1 MASTLDSSSLARAE
15 GTAPTRSVGRGATL
29 MAANSWIKTLIQ
41 IGSLVV
47 LGRILS
53 PADYGLYGMVT
64 AITGIAVVV
73 GDLGLSLAALQKQT
87 LSQQLK
93 SNLFWVNVLVG
104 TAIGVALAGIAPL
117 LVLFYH
123 QPKLLGLTMLLA
135 VAFPVNGIAVQFRVE
150 LNRRGEF
157 GKIMLS
163 DVSGQ
168 AVGLVVAIAAAIAG
182 WGYWALGL
190 QLTVAAIVTFIGV
203 AVRARWRP
211 SLPRHADGLRGM
223 LGFGANTL
231 AVQAFN
237 FISSNIDNVSVGRF
251 LGATALGF
259 YSRAWTLVTLPMY
272 QLVTPLTRVVLPA
285 LSRLEG
291 DEFRAALRR
300 LQTVI
305 SYGVLAVLSGLA
317 AVAPFFLEIVLG
329 AKWVRSATILEVLTV
344 GAAFQ
349 TLGYI
354 YYWGFLSRA
363 RTGLMLL
370 GELGGRIVM
379 VVAIVSVATISP
391 EAVAMASAG
400 GAILIWAAGTFITGP
415 RAGLGSI
422 DLARQAARP
431 FAIFVTAY
439 LACKVVRVLWLD
451 SWATNPVLPLLV
463 TAAVWLV
470 VVAAAFALPVVRRDI
485 TAVLAEV
492 RTLRSGR
499 GRSAK
504 AA

>member
-1 MASTLDSSSLARAE
+1 MT
-15 GTAPTRSVGRGATL
+15 
-29 MAANSWIKTLIQ
+29 ANSWVKTVIQ

-53 PADYGLYGMVT
+53 PADYGLFGMVT

-104 TAIGVALAGIAPL
+104 TMIGAALTGIAPL

-123 QPKLLGLTMLLA
+123 RPELLGLTILLA
-135 VAFPVNGIAVQFRVE
+135 VAFPVNGVAVQFRVE

-157 GKIMLS
+157 GRIMLS
-163 DVSGQ
+163 DVTGQ
-168 AVGLVVAIAAAIAG
+168 AVGLLAAIAAAIAG

-190 QLTVAAIVTFIGV
+190 QLTVATIVTFVGV

-211 SLPRHADGLRGM
+211 SLPRHADGLRSL

-300 LQTVI
+300 VQTVI
-305 SYGVLAVLSGLA
+305 SYAVLAVLSALA

-329 AKWVRSATILEVLTV
+329 ARWVRSAPILEVLTV

-349 TLGYI
+349 TLGYV

-370 GELGGRIVM
+370 GEIGGRIVM
-379 VVAIVSVATISP
+379 VVAIVSVATISS
-391 EAVAMASAG
+391 EAVAAASAG
-400 GAILIWAAGTFITGP
+400 GAILIWAAGTFLTGP
-415 RAGLGSI
+415 RAGLGSM
-422 DLARQAARP
+422 DLARQASRP
-431 FAIFVTAY
+431 FAIFLTAY
-439 LACKVVRVLWLD
+439 LVCKAVRVVWLD
-451 SWATNPVLPLLV
+451 SWATNPLLPFTV
-463 TAAVWLV
+463 AAAVWLV
-470 VVAAAFALPVVRRDI
+470 VVGAALALPPVRRD
-485 TAVLAEV
+485 VRGLLAEL
-492 RTLRSGR
+492 RRLRSRRAGQV
-499 GRSAK
+499 A
-504 AA
+504 

>member
-1 MASTLDSSSLARAE
+1 MASTTRSSS
-15 GTAPTRSVGRGATL
+15 TPSDTVTPTRNVGRGATL
-29 MAANSWIKTLIQ
+29 MAANSWVKSVIQ
-41 IGSLVV
+41 LGSLVV

-73 GDLGLSLAALQKQT
+73 GDLGLSLAALQART
-87 LSQQLK
+87 LTQQLK

-104 TAIGVALAGIAPL
+104 TAIGVVLAGIAPL
-117 LVLFYH
+117 LVLFYD

-163 DVSGQ
+163 DVGGQ
-168 AVGLVVAIAAAIAG
+168 AAGLACAIAAAVAG

-190 QLTVAAIVTFIGV
+190 QLTIAALVTFVGV
-203 AVRARWRP
+203 AVRARWLP
-211 SLPRHADGLRGM
+211 SLPGHADGLRGM

-251 LGATALGF
+251 LGAAALGF

-272 QLVTPLTRVVLPA
+272 QLVSPLTRVVLPA

-291 DEFRAALRR
+291 DEFRAALAR
-300 LQTVI
+300 LQVVI
-305 SYGVLAVLSGLA
+305 SYGLLAVLSGLA
-317 AVAPFFLEIVLG
+317 AVAPFFLETVLG
-329 AKWVRSATILEVLTV
+329 TKWVHSAPILETLAV

-349 TLGYI
+349 SLGYI

-370 GELGGRIVM
+370 GELGGRIAM
-379 VVAIVSVATISP
+379 IVAILAVARISP
-391 EAVAMASAG
+391 VAVAAASAS
-400 GAILIWAAGTFITGP
+400 GAVLIWLAGTFVTGP

-422 DLARQAARP
+422 ALARQAARP
-431 FAIFVTAY
+431 FALFLTAY
-439 LACKVVRVLWLD
+439 ALCKAARLLWLD
-451 SWATNPVLPLLV
+451 DWHVPAILPFAV
-463 TAAVWLV
+463 TVGIWLV
-470 VVAAAFALPVVRRDI
+470 AVGASLALPPVRRDL
-485 TAVLAEV
+485 VFLLAEA
-492 RTLRSGR
+492 RSIRSGR
-499 GRSAK
+499 SRGSRAE
-504 AA
+504 

>member
-1 MASTLDSSSLARAE
+1 MASTLRSTSPTRAD
-15 GTAPTRSVGRGATL
+15 GLAPTRSIGRGATL

-41 IGSLVV
+41 LGSLVV

-104 TAIGVALAGIAPL
+104 ALVGIALVGLAPL

-123 QPKLLGLTMLLA
+123 RPELLGLTMLLA
-135 VAFPVNGIAVQFRVE
+135 LAFPVNGVAVQFRVE

-163 DVSGQ
+163 DVTGQ
-168 AVGLVVAIAAAIAG
+168 AVGLIAALAAAIAG

-190 QLTVAAIVTFIGV
+190 QLTVAAIVTFVGV
-203 AVRARWRP
+203 AARARWRP

-231 AVQAFN
+231 ALQVFN

-259 YSRAWTLVTLPMY
+259 YSRAWTLVTLPMF

-305 SYGVLAVLSGLA
+305 SYSVLAVLSGLA
-317 AVAPFFLEIVLG
+317 AVAPFFLAIVLG
-329 AKWVRSATILEVLTV
+329 PKWVRSATILEVLTV

-354 YYWGFLSRA
+354 YYWGFLARA
-363 RTGLMLL
+363 RTGLMLV
-370 GELGGRIVM
+370 GEIGGRLVM
-379 VVAIVSVATISP
+379 VVAIVGVASISP
-391 EAVAMASAG
+391 EAVAAASAG

-415 RAGLGSI
+415 RAGLGSLA
-422 DLARQAARP
+422 LARQAARP
-431 FAIFVTAY
+431 FAIFLLAYAAAKASRLLWFDHWPTA
-439 LACKVVRVLWLD
+439 
-451 SWATNPVLPLLV
+451 PVFPLLA
-463 TAAVWLV
+463 TTAVWLAV
-470 VVAAAFALPVVRRDI
+470 VGLALVVPALRRDV
-485 TAVLAEV
+485 AGVLRE
-492 RTLRSGR
+492 LRSLRAGR
-499 GRSAK
+499 RRPAT